1 MKTTIFTI
9 ALLTTTILGF
19 NQSAKAATGK
29 TEGAAATATTLT
41 NVSNVSEIEVR
52 GNVEL
57 YVSAGTA
64 DQVKVYNN
72 YYANNALVQDDKGV
86 LRIAS
91 YGTQKLT
98 VWVTANQLAKLSV
111 YDNATVKSFGKLSA
125 INLDV
130 ELYNNA
136 SAQLNMDAFSANVK
150 VNDNAKANLTG
161 DVAEGSLKANNTA
174 NLNTK
179 DLKVSHLAKTTE
191 VKNENVELALL

>member
-1 MKTTIFTI
+1 MKTTILTI
-9 ALLTTTILGF
+9 ALLTATILGTSNSTF
-19 NQSAKAATGK
+19 ASTGK
-29 TEGAAATATTLT
+29 TETATTTTLT
-41 NVSNVSEIEVR
+41 NVSNISEIQIR

-72 YYANNALVQDDKGV
+72 YYSNNALVQDDKGV

-91 YGTQKLT
+91 YSTQKLT

-161 DVAEGSLKANNTA
+161 DVIEGSLKTNNNA

-179 DLKVSHLAKTTE
+179 DLKVSHLATAIE
-191 VKNENVELALL
+191 VKSEEVELALL

>member
-9 ALLTTTILGF
+9 ALLTATILGTSNSTF
-19 NQSAKAATGK
+19 AATGK
-29 TEGAAATATTLT
+29 TEQATTTTLT
-41 NVSNVSEIEVR
+41 NVSNISEIEIR

-72 YYANNALVQDDKGV
+72 YYSNNALVQDDKGV

-91 YGTQKLT
+91 YSTQKLT
-98 VWVTANQLAKLSV
+98 VWVTANQLAKLSA

-161 DVAEGSLKANNTA
+161 DVNEGSLKANITA

-179 DLKVSHLAKTTE
+179 DLKVSHLAKTVE
-191 VKNENVELALL
+191 VKSEEVELVLL

>member
-1 MKTTIFTI
+1 MKTTILTI
-9 ALLTTTILGF
+9 ALFAATILGF
-19 NQSAKAATGK
+19 NQSATAATGK
-29 TEGAAATATTLT
+29 TEGATTTTLT
-41 NVSNVSEIEVR
+41 NVSNISEIEIR

-91 YGTQKLT
+91 YSTQKLT

-111 YDNATVKSFGKLSA
+111 YDNSTVKSFGKLSA

-161 DVAEGSLKANNTA
+161 DVTEGSLKANITA
-174 NLNTK
+174 NLNVSN
-179 DLKVSHLAKTTE
+179 LKVSHLTKATE
-191 VKNENVELALL
+191 VKSEDVELALL

>member
-1 MKTTIFTI
+1 MKTTILTI
-9 ALLTTTILGF
+9 AFLTATILGTSNSTF
-19 NQSAKAATGK
+19 ASTGK
-29 TEGAAATATTLT
+29 TEQATTTTLT
-41 NVSNVSEIEVR
+41 NVSNISEIQIR

-72 YYANNALVQDDKGV
+72 YYSNNALVQDDKGV

-91 YGTQKLT
+91 YSTQKLT

-111 YDNATVKSFGKLSA
+111 YDNSTVKSFGKLSA

-150 VNDNAKANLTG
+150 LNDNATANLTG
-161 DVAEGSLKANNTA
+161 DVTDGSLKANDTA
-174 NLNTK
+174 SLNTK
-179 DLKVSHLAKTTE
+179 DLKVSHLTKTTE
-191 VKNENVELALL
+191 VKSEEVELALL

>member
-1 MKTTIFTI
+1 MKTTILTI
-9 ALLTTTILGF
+9 ALFTATILGTTKSTF
-19 NQSAKAATGK
+19 AATGK
-29 TEGAAATATTLT
+29 TEQATTTTLT
-41 NVSNVSEIEVR
+41 NVSNISEIEIR

-57 YVSAGTA
+57 YVSSGTA

-72 YYANNALVQDDKGV
+72 YYSNNALVQDDKGV

-91 YGTQKLT
+91 YSTQKLT

-130 ELYNNA
+130 ELYNSA

-161 DVAEGSLKANNTA
+161 DVTEGSLKANSTA
-174 NLNTK
+174 NLNVSN
-179 DLKVSHLAKTTE
+179 LKVSHLTKSTE
-191 VKNENVELALL
+191 VKSEEVELALL

>member
-9 ALLTTTILGF
+9 ALLTATILGTTNSTF
-19 NQSAKAATGK
+19 AATGK
-29 TEGAAATATTLT
+29 TEQATTTTLT
-41 NVSNVSEIEVR
+41 NVSNISEIEIR

-57 YVSAGTA
+57 YVSAGTT

-72 YYANNALVQDDKGV
+72 YYSNNALVQDDKGV

-91 YGTQKLT
+91 YSTQKLT

-111 YDNATVKSFGKLSA
+111 YDNSTVKSFGKLSA

-136 SAQLNMDAFSANVK
+136 SAQLNMDAFSAIVK

-161 DVAEGSLKANNTA
+161 DVTEGSLKANNTA
-174 NLNTK
+174 NLNAK
-179 DLKVSHLAKTTE
+179 DLKVSHLAKRAE
-191 VKNENVELALL
+191 VKSEEVELALL

>member
-1 MKTTIFTI
+1 MKTTILTI
-9 ALLTTTILGF
+9 ALLTATILGF
-19 NQSAKAATGK
+19 NQSASAAIGK
-29 TEGAAATATTLT
+29 TEGAATTTTLT
-41 NVSNVSEIEVR
+41 NVSNISEIEIR

-72 YYANNALVQDDKGV
+72 YYSNNALVQDDNGV

-91 YGTQKLT
+91 YSTQKLT

-161 DVAEGSLKANNTA
+161 DVTEGSLKANITA
-174 NLNTK
+174 NLNASN
-179 DLKVSHLAKTTE
+179 LKVSHLTKAPE
-191 VKNENVELALL
+191 VKSEEVELALL

>member
-1 MKTTIFTI
+1 MKTTILTI
-9 ALLTTTILGF
+9 AFLTATILGTSNSTF
-19 NQSAKAATGK
+19 ASTGK
-29 TEGAAATATTLT
+29 TEQATTTTLT
-41 NVSNVSEIEVR
+41 NVSNISEIQIR

-57 YVSAGTA
+57 YVSAGTT

-72 YYANNALVQDDKGV
+72 YYSNNALVQDDKGV

-91 YGTQKLT
+91 YSTQKLT

-111 YDNATVKSFGKLSA
+111 YDNSTVKSFGKLSA

-161 DVAEGSLKANNTA
+161 DVTDGSLKANDTA
-174 NLNTK
+174 SLNTE
-179 DLKVSHLAKTTE
+179 DLKVSHLTKTTE
-191 VKNENVELALL
+191 VKSEEVELALL

>member
-1 MKTTIFTI
+1 MKTTILTI
-9 ALLTTTILGF
+9 ALFTTTILGF

-29 TEGAAATATTLT
+29 TDEAATTTLT
-41 NVSNVSEIEVR
+41 NVSNISEIEIR

-72 YYANNALVQDDKGV
+72 YYSNNALVQDDKGV
-86 LRIAS
+86 LRVAS
-91 YGTQKLT
+91 YSTQKLT

-136 SAQLNMDAFSANVK
+136 SAQLNMDAFAANVK

-161 DVAEGSLKANNTA
+161 DVTEGSLKANNAA
-174 NLNTK
+174 NLNAK
-179 DLKVSHLAKTTE
+179 NLKVSHFAKTTE
-191 VKNENVELALL
+191 VKSEDVELALL

>member
-1 MKTTIFTI
+1 MKTTILTI
-9 ALLTTTILGF
+9 ALLTATILGTSNSTF
-19 NQSAKAATGK
+19 ASTGK
-29 TEGAAATATTLT
+29 TEQATTTTLT
-41 NVSNVSEIEVR
+41 NVSNISEIQIR

-72 YYANNALVQDDKGV
+72 YYSNNALVQDDKGV

-91 YGTQKLT
+91 YSTQKLT

-111 YDNATVKSFGKLSA
+111 YDNSTVKSFGKLSA

-161 DVAEGSLKANNTA
+161 DVTEGTLKANNTA
-174 NLNTK
+174 NLNVSN
-179 DLKVSHLAKTTE
+179 LKISHLTKATEAKSE
-191 VKNENVELALL
+191 EVELALL

>member
-1 MKTTIFTI
+1 MKTTILTI
-9 ALLTTTILGF
+9 ALLTATILGTSNSTF
-19 NQSAKAATGK
+19 AATGK
-29 TEGAAATATTLT
+29 TEAATTTTLT
-41 NVSNVSEIEVR
+41 NVSNISEIEIR

-72 YYANNALVQDDKGV
+72 YYSNNALVQDDKGV

-91 YGTQKLT
+91 YSTQKLT
-98 VWVTANQLAKLSV
+98 VWVTANQLAKLRA

-161 DVAEGSLKANNTA
+161 DVNEGSLKANNTA

-179 DLKVSHLAKTTE
+179 DLKVSHLAKTAE
-191 VKNENVELALL
+191 VKSEEVELALL